1 MEMRRKKNLKISL
14 DRRNRKED
22 GENGF
27 YREPRRWRSML
38 LSKWPEMW
46 WWQLGTAWA
55 RCTAACRHGPAV
67 EWSTAGLR
75 ARRGDASCRRAGE
88 DSAIDGE
95 AREWDLNGRRGE
107 REGDGGHRL
116 TR

>member
-46 WWQLGTAWA
+46 WWQLGTA
-55 RCTAACRHGPAV
+55 CTAACRHGPAV

-95 AREWDLNGRRGE
+95 AREWDLNGDGE
-107 REGDGGHRL
+107 GA
-116 TR
+116 T